1 MAIYG
6 NMVGNLADQTYNK
19 DSKRAQSGVAV
30 AEALE
35 TKITEPSTEGTSGQV
50 LITDGA
56 GNREWQDMTKVSMTT
71 WTSSDV

>member
-30 AEALE
+30 AEA
-35 TKITEPSTEGTSGQV
+35 
-50 LITDGA
+50 
-56 GNREWQDMTKVSMTT
+56 
-71 WTSSDV
+71 